1 MGLQGLPLA
10 RANGLVLRVV
20 LVLVLVLTL
29 AAAPARAVE
38 VAGLEIY
45 NASDKYEYAGC
56 WNETTELPDTTRR
69 RALDGGTHVVRQDAM
84 TAPLCL
90 EFCSTAGNAYAY
102 AGLEY
107 SRECWCANE
116 LSVLSE
122 RLPDNHC
129 NQTCDGAPEFACGGN
144 LKLSVYKVKSYAA
157 GRVSAYGGAGI
168 VAVCFVLAVCI
179 M

>member
-1 MGLQGLPLA
+1 MGFLGPSLARGGILSALLLLLLLALTTPVHAIEAAGLQ
-10 RANGLVLRVV
+10 
-20 LVLVLVLTL
+20 
-29 AAAPARAVE
+29 
-38 VAGLEIY
+38 IY

-69 RALDGGTHVVRQDAM
+69 RALDGGAQEVREGHM

-90 EFCSTAGNAYAY
+90 DFCSTSGNAYAY

-116 LSVLSE
+116 LSALSE
-122 RLPDNHC
+122 RLPDSYC
-129 NQTCDGAPEFACGGN
+129 NQTCDGAQEFACGGN
-144 LKLSVYKVKSYAA
+144 LKLTVYKAKSDAA
-157 GRVSAYGGAGI
+157 RHVYTYGAGI
-168 VAVCFVLAVCI
+168 LAGGFVLAMAV